1 MNWDTTVIAGG
12 IPLGVFVSAV
22 LSFLK
27 SKFQIE
33 GEQARNIVA
42 GCGLVYAILIGI
54 VRGLSQPLPSVEAYL
69 GVVANAISSG
79 VALSSSARKGFYQWV
94 SKQEA
99 KAHED

>member
-1 MNWDTTVIAGG
+1 VNWDTTVIAGG

-42 GCGLVYAILIGI
+42 GCGLVYAVLIGI
-54 VRGLSQPLPSVEAYL
+54 VRGLSQPVPNVEAYV
-69 GVVANAISSG
+69 GVLANAISSG
-79 VALSSSARKGFYQWV
+79 VALIFGSEGFYQWV

-99 KAHED
+99 KSRGE

>member
-12 IPLGVFVSAV
+12 IPLGVFVSSV
-22 LSFLK
+22 LNFLK

-54 VRGLSQPLPSVEAYL
+54 VRGLSQPLPNVEAYV
-69 GVVANAISSG
+69 GVLANAILSG
-79 VALSSSARKGFYQWV
+79 VTLVFGSEGFYQWV
-94 SKQEA
+94 IKQGGKSRE
-99 KAHED
+99 E

>member
-42 GCGLVYAILIGI
+42 GCGLVYAILIGL

-69 GVVANAISSG
+69 WVVANAISSG
-79 VALSSSARKGFYQWV
+79 VALIFGSEGFYQWV